1 MQPLIRSV
9 DPVTFEILSHR
20 LHQITKE
27 MAIALERTG
36 GTVNTTQQRDYMTS
50 LYRPDGEILSA
61 GETMG
66 HHVVCAGFAV
76 KRILERFEAD
86 EIYPD
91 DIFLL
96 NDPYL
101 AAIHQSDTS
110 LFFADSLRWMA
121 SRKIS
126 AERSLSAMSPG
137 MSPAISRTLA
147 IGGWALRTTTRPF
160 CLAMAFMAATMTRRP
175 ILLM

>member
-1 MQPLIRSV
+1 MQQLIRSV

-66 HHVVCAGFAV
+66 D
-76 KRILERFEAD
+76 R
-86 EIYPD
+86 
-91 DIFLL
+91 
-96 NDPYL
+96 
-101 AAIHQSDTS
+101 S
-110 LFFADSLRWMA
+110 LGARSSRRRPALHARPPRRA
-121 SRKIS
+121 SRRRS
-126 AERSLSAMSPG
+126 ALV
-137 MSPAISRTLA
+137 PAARTSSK
-147 IGGWALRTTTRPF
+147 
-160 CLAMAFMAATMTRRP
+160 
-175 ILLM
+175 